1 MYLINQAERDMLT
14 GLYNRSAIKNR
25 INDFFSHDVRSGA
38 FFILD
43 LDNFKSINDNY
54 GHHYGDIVLKDTA
67 KILVNSFRE
76 EDLVARLG
84 GDEFVVFMKDIKSSE
99 IVERKAKLL
108 TTALKRVY
116 KEQGKKIE
124 ISASIGV
131 VVTFNSKKDFETL
144 YLAADDLMY
153 DIKREKKDGYKLVVN
168 S

>member
-1 MYLINQAERDMLT
+1 
-14 GLYNRSAIKNR
+14 
-25 INDFFSHDVRSGA
+25 
-38 FFILD
+38 
-43 LDNFKSINDNY
+43 
-54 GHHYGDIVLKDTA
+54 
-67 KILVNSFRE
+67 
-76 EDLVARLG
+76 
-84 GDEFVVFMKDIKSSE
+84 MKDIKSSE
-99 IVERKAKLL
+99 IAERKAKLL

-168 S
+168 F